1 MPTDSCGK
9 FGGKCMKR
17 LINVMTATSLALYIV
32 PPFAAQAQDYPTAMV
47 GDVQVIC
54 LPDDQT
60 PCPDG
65 ATCAILTSP
74 DSCQADAEQTLGAQ
88 TGADQAAADQAA
100 ADQAA
105 ADQAAADQAAA
116 DQAAADQAAADQA
129 AADQAAADQA
139 AADQA
144 AADQAAA
151 DQAAADQAAADQAAA
166 DQAAADQAA
175 ADQAAADQA
184 AADQAAADQAAA
196 DQAAADQAAADQAAA
211 DQAAADQAAADQA
224 AADQA
229 AADQAAADQA
239 AADKAA
245 SDQAAADQAAAD
257 QEAADKAASD
267 QAAADQA
274 ASDQAAADQAAA
286 DQAAAQSVAGPQIAT
301 VGDAQVVCLPDAQT
315 PCPDGALCV
324 VLTSPD
330 SCQADAEQAVA
341 AQTDAA
347 QQKAAAD
354 QAAATEAAA
363 QDAQAIAAAEEA
375 QKQAE
380 AAAAA
385 DPNIVPIEAPVPDPE
400 AVNTLARVLQ
410 SPPASADT
418 PDQPVA
424 EVVAA
429 ADPADLKTAPHADAP
444 PPEGVT
450 VTTETVTTSVTRS
463 SSQEF
468 HPAPV
473 KVGHDKKSGLSDLE
487 KVGLVALGALVIGAM
502 INDNRQQVVSNSG
515 DRVVVRQD
523 DGSYQVYKDDNALL
537 RQPGSTV
544 TTQTFRDGSTRVI
557 VEREDGSQ
565 IATIRDASGRVLQR
579 VAYDRK
585 GRATVL
591 IDDMQPETYV
601 DVRDLPKP
609 RPTHT
614 TIQLNDQDAAMRA
627 ALAAA
632 DAEEIGRKFSLRQIR
647 TIPQVREL
655 APTINVNTITFA
667 SGSAAIDPSE
677 AQKLTKLGKFITDL
691 IAANPN
697 EVFLIEGHTDAVG
710 SAASNLALSDRRAE
724 SVAKALTEY
733 FDVPPENLVVQ
744 GYGESE
750 LLVNSLGNERANR
763 RVAVRIITA
772 LLQQTAR

>member
-1 MPTDSCGK
+1 
-9 FGGKCMKR
+9 MKR

-224 AADQA
+224 AADKAASDQA
-229 AADQAAADQA
+229 AADKAASDQA

-257 QEAADKAASD
+257 QAAS
-267 QAAADQA
+267 
-274 ASDQAAADQAAA
+274 

-347 QQKAAAD
+347 QQQAAAD

-385 DPNIVPIEAPVPDPE
+385 DPNIVPVEAPVPDPE

-410 SPPASADT
+410 APPATADT